1 MIQLKYNYKLL
12 TNTFEYE
19 RNTNHGRQYP
29 RRTKKGS
36 YKKYK

>member
-1 MIQLKYNYKLL
+1 MVKLRI
-12 TNTFEYE
+12 EIMKHIIK
-19 RNTNHGRQYP
+19 RKKGRQYP